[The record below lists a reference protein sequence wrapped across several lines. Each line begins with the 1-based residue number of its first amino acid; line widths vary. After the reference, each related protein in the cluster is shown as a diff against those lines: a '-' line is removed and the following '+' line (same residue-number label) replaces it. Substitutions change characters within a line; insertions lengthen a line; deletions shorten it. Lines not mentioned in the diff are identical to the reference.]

1 MLAKIMKVVCIVALI
16 LTALLWRFVAAY
28 QLPLDLILCVGSLV
42 VLLQAVRAGEYLW
55 AGGFLIIA
63 VAFNPVVVLLR
74 PSGDFS
80 LTVVLLCI
88 PAFAMALIA
97 LKTPL
102 LLSMPSI
109 TDRNPGSRSL

>member
-1 MLAKIMKVVCIVALI
+1 MFAKIMKVVCIVALI

-28 QLPLDLILCVGSLV
+28 QLPLDLLLCVGALI
-42 VLLQAVRAGEYLW
+42 VLLQAVRASEYLW
-55 AGGFLIIA
+55 AAGFLIIA
-63 VAFNPVVVLLR
+63 VVFNPVIVILR
-74 PSGDFS
+74 PYGDLS

-102 LLSMPSI
+102 LLSIPSI